1 MTGTRIG
8 LSINVRLFCPACH
21 AEGFQ
26 YEPGDDPDLRALV
39 ECSMCGWEGSLG
51 ELDIVPEPTPKSEI
65 N

>member
-1 MTGTRIG
+1 MTGTKIG

-26 YEPGDDPDLRALV
+26 YQPDVSPDLRALV
-39 ECSMCGWEGSLG
+39 ECSKCGWEGPLG
-51 ELDIVPEPTPKSEI
+51 ELDIVPEPPPKSEI